1 MGNKGTKGISKDGE
15 ITELDTAKFKLPNVL
30 DHIATKYILTQN
42 FKDLTNLDSEE
53 YCNKLIIMTS
63 DIIKKYFNEKEIQ
76 YLAQR
81 TQNGIPVEK
90 MTGDTVIFLEKE
102 DLPRLEVMSKLRK
115 KRMCLGIAK
124 FYIKIA
130 HLFAAIVKTIN
141 PEYKFRNLNGV
152 TEIVGLLQKDKIPQ
166 NAKVTFMKSGL
177 CARRIK
183 ALQPVQDT
191 ERGYAVK
198 GRNCDINKTTS
209 TESFESSPEDP
220 LSWSEENIGTKR
232 LSDEEGIPELE
243 YLYKDI
249 YDYYTGKYTGMSEKS
264 RKQYLTDLKTFYV
277 TFTGQSS
284 MPESITKFSDIPLKD
299 FHSQTLC
306 QDKDSPWKKTYM
318 GDKNKGL
325 MKKYATHLSE
335 MMDNAQ
341 KTEHELISIL
351 NKIFVYWTVKGN
363 SKKTLTIAPDLNEKG
378 LEKLVADARTI
389 IIKLY
394 INCEKDFQK
403 GLSIFEAIVKKKMLD
418 TAQQKVENL
427 TKNADALLSQPPD
440 ISIMKEDAKVSYQ
453 PKDAYVT
460 HSARYTPTIKSTIS
474 SNSLMPSETPSFT
487 PNLHNS
493 NTKVKYSPP
502 FPIRDKMQSN
512 EFLTSPTASF
522 NSFKQM

>member
-1 MGNKGTKGISKDGE
+1 MGNKGSKGITKDGE
-15 ITELDTAKFKLPNVL
+15 ITQLDPAKFKLPNVL

-81 TQNGIPVEK
+81 TKNGIPVEK

-141 PEYKFRNLNGV
+141 PEYKFRNIDGV

-198 GRNCDINKTTS
+198 GKNCDMNKTTS
-209 TESFESSPEDP
+209 KESFESSPEDP
-220 LSWSEENIGTKR
+220 LSWSQENIGTKR

-264 RKQYLTDLKTFYV
+264 RKQYLADLKTFYV

-299 FHSQTLC
+299 FHSQALC
-306 QDKDSPWKKTYM
+306 QDKNSPWKKIYM

-335 MMDNAQ
+335 MMANAQ

-363 SKKTLTIAPDLNEKG
+363 SKKTLTIAPDLNETG

-427 TKNADALLSQPPD
+427 TKKADTLLTKPPE
-440 ISIMKEDAKVSYQ
+440 ISIMKEDVKVSYQ
-453 PKDAYVT
+453 PKDVYVT
-460 HSARYTPTIKSTIS
+460 HSARYTPTTKSTIS
-474 SNSLMPSETPSFT
+474 SNSLMPTPSFT
-487 PNLHNS
+487 PSLHNS
-493 NTKVKYSPP
+493 NTKIKSSPP

-522 NSFKQM
+522 NSFKEM